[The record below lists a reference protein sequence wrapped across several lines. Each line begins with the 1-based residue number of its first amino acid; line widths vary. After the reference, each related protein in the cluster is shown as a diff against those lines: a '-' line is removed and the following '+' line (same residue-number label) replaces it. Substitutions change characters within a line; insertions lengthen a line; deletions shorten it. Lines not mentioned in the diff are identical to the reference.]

1 MAASGGRP
9 TRLVLVRHGEAQC
22 HVDQVVGGTRGCTG
36 LSELGRR
43 QAEALRRRLE
53 RTGEVAAADAL
64 YASTLPRAVETAE
77 AIAAVLGAPAVEQD
91 EDLCEL
97 RPGEADGITWED
109 FRARYAYP
117 GTGGDPYRPMAPGAE
132 SWAVFCARVGAALAR
147 LAAAHEGETV
157 VAACHG
163 GVIECSLRALGE
175 LPLAPRFL
183 VRIENASITEWERP
197 PAGDGDR
204 RWTLVRFNDAAHLAD
219 LRGSERGA
227 VRPGG
232 ARPPGRRGPAT
243 GAR

>member
-1 MAASGGRP
+1 MASTNERGRP

-36 LSELGRR
+36 LSDLGRR

-53 RTGEVAAADAL
+53 RTAELAAADAL

-77 AIAAVLGAPAVEQD
+77 VIAAAVGASTVKQD

-97 RPGEADGITWED
+97 QPGEADGITWEE
-109 FRARYAYP
+109 FRERYTYP
-117 GTGGDPYRPMAPGAE
+117 GTGAVDLYRPMAPGAE
-132 SWAVFCARVGAALAR
+132 SWATFSARVGSALSR
-147 LAAAHEGETV
+147 LVAAHEGQTV
-157 VAACHG
+157 VVACHG

-183 VRIENASITEWERP
+183 ARIENTSLTEWERS
-197 PAGDGDR
+197 PAGGDET

-219 LRGSERGA
+219 LRPVE
-227 VRPGG
+227 
-232 ARPPGRRGPAT
+232 
-243 GAR
+243 